1 MYNFIFSFDSIQCLL
16 GIKWWR
22 VWRLPSASPK
32 EGVLVADGPEQPG
45 NSTAVVSNWPHRPD
59 LPSLYS
65 VWNNTP
71 TTVYHIIFIQNC
83 DPIWPKERICQN
95 MMDFKRSLLCFF
107 LFHSPISCY
116 RNQGRS
122 KMINLSIIVQGGPI
136 FINRNSSA
144 LILPFSP
151 PISSWSP
158 PASDAIS
165 QLLHPEAFFLSFIFF
180 IFLFCYYFF
189 Y

>member
-1 MYNFIFSFDSIQCLL
+1 MQYHGGFLKWMDNFIFSFDPIQCLL

-59 LPSLYS
+59 LPSLHS

-122 KMINLSIIVQGGPI
+122 KMINLSMRYDPLLFKVAL
-136 FINRNSSA
+136 SS
-144 LILPFSP
+144 
-151 PISSWSP
+151 
-158 PASDAIS
+158 
-165 QLLHPEAFFLSFIFF
+165 
-180 IFLFCYYFF
+180 
-189 Y
+189 